1 MSSSQQSLHQV
12 SSSSVAPKLMFFGD
26 PHGDFR
32 PIIAAVQR
40 YRPEAIILL
49 GDVQARQPLHIEL
62 QSILDLTQ
70 VWYIHGNHDTDTD
83 ADYDNLWGS
92 ELADRNLHGRVVE
105 IAGYRV
111 AGLGGV
117 FRGRIW
123 DPGEPKEKVQFRSP
137 DDLLRYMTRR
147 GAPADLWRGGIARRH
162 HSSIFQAE
170 YEAMLALKADVLVS
184 HEAPIAA
191 PSGYTSRHVGFQAID
206 DLALSL
212 GATLAVHGHHHRAI
226 DYVYEGLMPASAPF
240 RAFGVD
246 MGSHLAWPLVE
257 GRGPR

>member
-1 MSSSQQSLHQV
+1 
-12 SSSSVAPKLMFFGD
+12 MFFGD

-49 GDVQARQPLHIEL
+49 GDLQARQPLHIEL
-62 QSILDLTQ
+62 QSIRELTQ
-70 VWYIHGNHDTDTD
+70 IWYIHGNHDTDTD
-83 ADYDNLWGS
+83 ADYDHLWGS

-117 FRGRIW
+117 FRGKIW
-123 DPGEPKEKVQFRSP
+123 NPDEPEANAPFRSRA
-137 DDLLRYMTRR
+137 DMLRHVTR
-147 GAPADLWRGGIARRH
+147 GGTVEGPWRGGIARKH
-162 HSSIFQAE
+162 HSSIFLDE
-170 YEAMLALKADVLVS
+170 YEAMIGLEADVLVS
-184 HEAPIAA
+184 HEAPAAA
-191 PSGYTSRHVGFQAID
+191 PGMRHNGFAAISE
-206 DLALSL
+206 LAASL

-226 DYVYEGLMPASAPF
+226 DYVHEGLMPASAPF

-246 MGSHLAWPLVE
+246 MGSHLAWPLIE

>member
-1 MSSSQQSLHQV
+1 MVSSQQSP
-12 SSSSVAPKLMFFGD
+12 SSPAAGSAAPKLMFFGD

-32 PIIAAVQR
+32 PIIAAVLR

-49 GDVQARQPLHIEL
+49 GDVQARRPLHIEL
-62 QSILDLTQ
+62 QPIRELTE
-70 VWYIHGNHDTDTD
+70 VWYIHGNHDTDSD
-83 ADYDNLWGS
+83 VDFDNLWGS

-105 IAGYRV
+105 VAGYRV

-123 DPGEPKEKVQFRSP
+123 DPAGPKEKVQFHSP
-137 DDLLRYMTRR
+137 DALLRYMTHR
-147 GAPADLWRGGIARRH
+147 GAPADLWRSGIARKH
-162 HSSIFQAE
+162 HSSIFLAE

-191 PSGYTSRHVGFQAID
+191 PGGYTSRHVGFQAID
-206 DLALSL
+206 DLAVSL
-212 GATLAVHGHHHRAI
+212 GASLVVHGHHHRAI
-226 DYVYEGLMPASAPF
+226 DYVYEGLMPTSAPF
-240 RAFGVD
+240 RAYGVD
-246 MGSHLAWPLVE
+246 MGSHLAWPRVE

>member
-1 MSSSQQSLHQV
+1 M
-12 SSSSVAPKLMFFGD
+12 PKLMFFGD
-26 PHGDFR
+26 PHGDFK

-49 GDVQARQPLHIEL
+49 GDVQARQPLHVEL
-62 QSILDLTQ
+62 RSIRDLTQ
-70 VWYIHGNHDTDTD
+70 IWFIHGNHDTDSD

-123 DPGEPKEKVQFRSP
+123 NPDEPKANAPFRSRA
-137 DDLLRYMTRR
+137 DLLRHVTR
-147 GAPADLWRGGIARRH
+147 GGTVEGPWRGGFARKH
-162 HSSIFQAE
+162 LSSIFLYE
-170 YEAMLALKADVLVS
+170 YEAMLGLEADILVS
-184 HEAPIAA
+184 HEAPAAA
-191 PSGYTSRHVGFQAID
+191 PGGAYAGRHIGFQAID
-206 DLALSL
+206 HLAVSM
-212 GATLAVHGHHHRAI
+212 GASLAVHGHHHRAI
-226 DYVYEGLMPASAPF
+226 DYVHEGLMSASAPF

-246 MGSHLAWPLVE
+246 MGSHLAWPLVD

>member
-1 MSSSQQSLHQV
+1 MVSSQQPQ
-12 SSSSVAPKLMFFGD
+12 SSPAASSAAPKLMFFGD

-32 PIIAAVQR
+32 PIVAAVRR

-62 QSILDLTQ
+62 QSIRDLTQ
-70 VWYIHGNHDTDTD
+70 IWFIHGNHDTDSD

-117 FRGRIW
+117 FRGKIW
-123 DPGEPKEKVQFRSP
+123 NPDEPEANAPFRSRA
-137 DDLLRYMTRR
+137 DMLRHVTR
-147 GAPADLWRGGIARRH
+147 GGTVEGPWRGGIARKH
-162 HSSIFQAE
+162 HSSIFLDE
-170 YEAMLALKADVLVS
+170 YEAMLELNADVLVS
-184 HEAPIAA
+184 HEAPAAA
-191 PSGYTSRHVGFQAID
+191 PGGTGARHVGFAAID
-206 DLALSL
+206 ALATALRARL
-212 GATLAVHGHHHRAI
+212 VVHGHHHRAI
-226 DYVYEGLMPASAPF
+226 DYVHEGLMSAGAPF

-246 MGSHLAWPLVE
+246 MGSHLAWPLD